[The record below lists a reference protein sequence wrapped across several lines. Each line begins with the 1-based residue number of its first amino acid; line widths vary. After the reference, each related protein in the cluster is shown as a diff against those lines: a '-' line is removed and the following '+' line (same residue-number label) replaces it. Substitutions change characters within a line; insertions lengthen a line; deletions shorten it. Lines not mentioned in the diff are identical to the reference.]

1 VLLVGI
7 AVATRSRVG
16 SAQMG
21 VALLNVVSLGES
33 MKSLVKHWTTME
45 TSIAAVAR
53 IQDFVETTLQESPS
67 QHGSTG
73 SRPEIDANGGMAL
86 TLTNVSA
93 KYS

>member
-1 VLLVGI
+1 
-7 AVATRSRVG
+7 
-16 SAQMG
+16 
-21 VALLNVVSLGES
+21 
-33 MKSLVKHWTTME
+33 ME

-53 IQDFVETTLQESPS
+53 IQDFVETTPQESPS
-67 QHGSTG
+67 QHESAG